1 MRDYDFVV
9 IGSGIAGLTFALK
22 AAKHGSVA
30 VVTKRKGSDTN
41 TARAQGGIAC
51 VTSDEDSFELHVR
64 DTLEAGA
71 GLCDEAV
78 VRTIVT
84 EGPDRIRELMALGL
98 QFDEREVSG
107 HRELDLGK
115 EGGHSKRRV
124 LHVRDVLEAG
134 AGLCDE
140 AVVRTIV
147 TEGPDRIREL
157 MALGLQ
163 FDEREVSGHRE
174 LDLGKEGGH
183 SKRRVLHVR
192 DVTGKEVEETL
203 LRELDRQSRVELLEN
218 HMAVD
223 LITAAKL
230 GFATEDR
237 CLGAYVLDET
247 AGKVETIRADRIVL
261 ATGGCGKVYLYTTNP
276 DIATGDGV
284 AMAWRAGVEIANME
298 FIQFHPTCL
307 FHPQAKSFLISE
319 AVRGEGGILR
329 NDRGEDFMKRYDAR
343 GSLAPRD
350 IVARAI
356 DSEMKRSGAKCAF
369 LDITHRSPEFLR
381 ERFPH
386 IYQTCLRFGIDMS
399 KQPIPVV
406 PAAHYQCGG
415 IKTDVNGA
423 TSLSGLY
430 TIGEVAC
437 TGLHGANR
445 LASNSLL
452 EGLVMAHRAA
462 ATAVHVES
470 TSKRKIPLP
479 EWKSGNVQDVDEMV
493 VIYHNWDE
501 IRRLMWD
508 YVGIVRTD
516 KRLQRA
522 SARLRNLQREI
533 REFYWNFKVSVD
545 LLELRNLAT
554 VAALIVDS
562 ALSRKESRGLHYTLD
577 YPQADD
583 REFRQ
588 DTLVRRN

>member
-1 MRDYDFVV
+1 MKEYDFVV
-9 IGSGIAGLTFALK
+9 IGSGIAGLSFALK

-30 VVTKRKGSDTN
+30 VITKRKGADSN
-41 TARAQGGIAC
+41 TAWAQGGIAC
-51 VTSDEDSFELHVR
+51 VTSDEDSFALHVR

-78 VRTIVT
+78 VRTIIT
-84 EGPDRIRELMALGL
+84 EGPERIRELVDLGL
-98 QFDEREVSG
+98 HFDERKVSG
-107 HRELDLGK
+107 HREFDLGK

-124 LHVRDVLEAG
+124 LHV
-134 AGLCDE
+134 
-140 AVVRTIV
+140 
-147 TEGPDRIREL
+147 
-157 MALGLQ
+157 Q
-163 FDEREVSGHRE
+163 
-174 LDLGKEGGH
+174 
-183 SKRRVLHVR
+183 
-192 DVTGKEVEETL
+192 DVTGKEIEETL
-203 LRELDRQSRVELLEN
+203 LRQLSQQSHVDLLEN

-223 LITAAKL
+223 LITAGKL
-230 GFATEDR
+230 GFATAER
-237 CLGAYVLDET
+237 CLGAYILDEKT
-247 AGKVETIRADRIVL
+247 GEVETIRSDRIVL

-284 AMAWRAGVEIANME
+284 AMAWRAGAAIANME

-307 FHPQAKSFLISE
+307 FHAKAKSFLISE
-319 AVRGEGGILR
+319 AVRGEGGVLR
-329 NDRGEDFMKRYDAR
+329 NNRGEDFMKRYDPR

-356 DSEMKRSGAKCAF
+356 DEEIKRSGAQCVF
-369 LDITHRSPEFLR
+369 LDITHQSPEFIK

-386 IYQTCLRFGIDMS
+386 IYETCLRFGIDMS
-399 KQPIPVV
+399 KHPIPVV

-415 IKTDVNGA
+415 IKTDVKGA
-423 TSLSGLY
+423 TNLPGLY
-430 TIGEVAC
+430 AIGEVAC

-452 EGLVMAHRAA
+452 EGIVVAHRACEALA
-462 ATAVHVES
+462 ADKVARVTRRFS
-470 TSKRKIPLP
+470 LP
-479 EWKSGNVQDVDEMV
+479 EWESGGVQDVDELV

-533 REFYWNFKVSVD
+533 HEFYWNFKVSVD

-562 ALSRKESRGLHYTLD
+562 ALSRKESRGLHFTLD
-577 YPQADD
+577 YPETKD
-583 REFRQ
+583 RQFKH
-588 DTLVRRN
+588 DTLLSRG

>member
-1 MRDYDFVV
+1 MKEYDFVV
-9 IGSGIAGLTFALK
+9 IGSGIAGLSFALK

-30 VVTKRKGSDTN
+30 VITKRKGSDTN
-41 TARAQGGIAC
+41 TAWAQGGIAC

-84 EGPDRIRELMALGL
+84 EGPERIRELVELGL
-98 QFDEREVSG
+98 HFDEREISG

-124 LHVRDVLEAG
+124 LHV
-134 AGLCDE
+134 
-140 AVVRTIV
+140 
-147 TEGPDRIREL
+147 
-157 MALGLQ
+157 Q
-163 FDEREVSGHRE
+163 
-174 LDLGKEGGH
+174 
-183 SKRRVLHVR
+183 
-192 DVTGKEVEETL
+192 DVTGKEIENTL
-203 LRELDRQSRVELLEN
+203 LRELGRQSHVQLMEN
-218 HMAVD
+218 HMGVD

-230 GFATEDR
+230 GFAAEDR
-237 CLGAYVLDET
+237 CLGAYVLDEKT
-247 AGKVETIRADRIVL
+247 GEVETIRSDRIVL

-284 AMAWRAGVEIANME
+284 AMAWRGGVEISNME

-307 FHPQAKSFLISE
+307 FHPLAKSFLISE

-329 NDRGEDFMKRYDAR
+329 NNRGEDFMKRYDPL
-343 GSLAPRD
+343 GSLARRD

-356 DSEMKRSGAKCAF
+356 DAEIKRSGAQCVF
-369 LDITHRSPEFLR
+369 LDITDRPVEFLR
-381 ERFPH
+381 ERFPN
-386 IYQTCLRFGIDMS
+386 IYETCLRFGIDMT

-423 TSLSGLY
+423 TSLAGLY
-430 TIGEVAC
+430 AIGEVAC

-452 EGLVMAHRAA
+452 EGLVVAHRACQA
-462 ATAVHVES
+462 MMREQS
-470 TSKRKIPLP
+470 PLLRQRKVALP
-479 EWKSGNVQDVDEMV
+479 EWQSGDVQDVDELV

-545 LLELRNLAT
+545 LLELRNLAA

-562 ALSRKESRGLHYTLD
+562 ALCRKESRGLHFTLD
-577 YPQADD
+577 YPEAND
-583 REFRQ
+583 RQFKH
-588 DTLVRRN
+588 DI

>member
-1 MRDYDFVV
+1 MKEYDFVV
-9 IGSGIAGLTFALK
+9 IGSGIAGLSLALK

-30 VVTKRKGSDTN
+30 VVTKRKGADTN
-41 TARAQGGIAC
+41 TAWAQGGIAC
-51 VTSDEDSFELHVR
+51 VTSDEDSFEIHVR

-71 GLCDEAV
+71 GLCDETAV
-78 VRTIVT
+78 RAIVT
-84 EGPDRIRELMALGL
+84 EGPARIAELMELGL
-98 QFDEREVSG
+98 NFDEREVSG

-124 LHVRDVLEAG
+124 LHV
-134 AGLCDE
+134 
-140 AVVRTIV
+140 
-147 TEGPDRIREL
+147 
-157 MALGLQ
+157 Q
-163 FDEREVSGHRE
+163 
-174 LDLGKEGGH
+174 
-183 SKRRVLHVR
+183 
-192 DVTGKEVEETL
+192 DVTGKEIEHVL
-203 LRELDRQSRVELLEN
+203 LRELGRQSHVDLLEN

-237 CLGAYVLDET
+237 CLGVYVLDE
-247 AGKVETIRADRIVL
+247 ARGEVETIRSDRIIV

-284 AMAWRAGVEIANME
+284 AMAWRAGATIANME

-307 FHPQAKSFLISE
+307 FHPKAKSFLISE

-329 NDRGEDFMKRYDAR
+329 NNRGEDFMKRYDSR

-356 DSEMKRSGAKCAF
+356 DAEIKRSGAQYVL
-369 LDITHRSPEFLR
+369 LDITHQSPEFLR
-381 ERFPH
+381 ERFPN
-386 IYQTCLRFGIDMS
+386 IYETCLRFGIDMT
-399 KQPIPVV
+399 KQAIPVV

-415 IKTDVNGA
+415 IKTDLNGA
-423 TSLSGLY
+423 TTLPGLY
-430 TIGEVAC
+430 AIGEVAC

-452 EGLVMAHRAA
+452 EGIVVAHRAA
-462 ATAVHVES
+462 AAMTREKPS
-470 TSKRKIPLP
+470 YPKSITLP
-479 EWKSGNVQDVDEMV
+479 EWQSGDALDVDELV

-508 YVGIVRTD
+508 YVGIVRSD

-522 SARLRNLQREI
+522 AARLRNLQREI
-533 REFYWNFKVSVD
+533 REFYWNFRVSVD

-554 VAALIVDS
+554 VAAVIVDS
-562 ALSRKESRGLHYTLD
+562 ALSRKESRGLHFNLD
-577 YPQADD
+577 YPEPDD
-583 REFRQ
+583 LHFRK
-588 DTLVRRN
+588 DTLLSREWGWNV